1 MAAAA
6 EILSLKL
13 FIDRK
18 SQRLLFAEVDNEF
31 VDFLF
36 SIFTLPV
43 GAVTR
48 LLKEADGGG
57 MVGCLPSLYRSIEN
71 LSVNY
76 IQIID
81 KYFLLEPKVIM
92 PGAKIPHLLPNVCS
106 TFRQLSTCPRDC
118 SRSRVYVAD
127 EFRAICPKCDCRM
140 DREVTFL
147 DTQAQRE
154 IGASSACEEGYVKET
169 VKYMVMDDLG
179 VKPLSTAS
187 LVTLLTQFNV
197 NVNDIGAIEERVVDF
212 GMDEAVKLLRASLQ
226 SNTVLT
232 DIFLPAEIEMDEK

>member
-1 MAAAA
+1 
-6 EILSLKL
+6 
-13 FIDRK
+13 
-18 SQRLLFAEVDNEF
+18 
-31 VDFLF
+31 
-36 SIFTLPV
+36 
-43 GAVTR
+43 
-48 LLKEADGGG
+48 
-57 MVGCLPSLYRSIEN
+57 
-71 LSVNY
+71 
-76 IQIID
+76 
-81 KYFLLEPKVIM
+81 
-92 PGAKIPHLLPNVCS
+92 
-106 TFRQLSTCPRDC
+106 
-118 SRSRVYVAD
+118 
-127 EFRAICPKCDCRM
+127 M

-169 VKYMVMDDLG
+169 VKYMVMDDLE

-212 GMDEAVKLLRASLQ
+212 GMDEAVKLLKASLQ